1 MNQDSLTAK
10 SQEALQKAIE
20 LAHQNSHQAIENVH
34 LLLGIEQVD
43 QHLFPT
49 SSMLVKV
56 SLADSLKHSRLSI
69 GRFRR

>member
-34 LLLGIEQVD
+34 VLLGIEQVD
-43 QHLFPT
+43 QHLFSYIINT
-49 SSMLVKV
+49 CEKGLIRFFIVN
-56 SLADSLKHSRLSI
+56 LNFLHCI
-69 GRFRR
+69 GR